1 MILSKNHLSSKRK
14 AFFVSLIKTI
24 TVTLFLSLVSQNYA
38 LAQSVDTPTPTS
50 EDYSTGKVVTD
61 ESHFGD
67 YYKKGQFGDWTLRCV
82 KTKVLKDPCQLFQ
95 LMLNVDRAPIAEFTL
110 NLIEPNGIIIAG
122 ATVITPLE
130 TLLTAE
136 LTIRIDE
143 NEAKIYPFAFCIQ
156 MGCVARIGLTEDDLT
171 RYRAGIQATVT
182 IVPAGAPNQ
191 QENLKLS
198 LKGFT
203 AGYKALIAQMKP

>member
-1 MILSKNHLSSKRK
+1 M
-14 AFFVSLIKTI
+14 SLIKTI
-24 TVTLFLSLVSQNYA
+24 TVALSLSLVSQNYA
-38 LAQSVDTPTPTS
+38 SAQTANTPTPAA

-61 ESHFGD
+61 DFHLGD

-95 LMLNVDRAPIAEFTL
+95 LMLNVDRTPIAEFTL
-110 NLIEPNGIIIAG
+110 NIIEPNGIIIAG

-156 MGCVARIGLTEDDLT
+156 MGCVARVGLTEDDLT
-171 RYRAGIQATVT
+171 RYSAGIQATVT
-182 IVPAGAPNQ
+182 MVPASAPNQ

-203 AGYKALIAQMKP
+203 AGHKALKEHMKP

>member
-1 MILSKNHLSSKRK
+1 M
-14 AFFVSLIKTI
+14 SLIKTI
-24 TVTLFLSLVSQNYA
+24 TVILLLSLVSQNYA
-38 LAQSVDTPTPTS
+38 SAQTVDTTTPTD
-50 EDYSTGKVVTD
+50 EDYSTGEVVTD

-82 KTKVLKDPCQLFQ
+82 KSEVLKDPCQLFQ
-95 LMLNVDRAPIAEFTL
+95 LMLNVDRAPISEFTL
-110 NLIEPNGIIIAG
+110 NIIEPNGIIIAG
-122 ATVITPLE
+122 ATIITPLE

-136 LTIRIDE
+136 LTVRIDE

-171 RYRAGIQATVT
+171 RYRAGIQATVSM
-182 IVPAGAPNQ
+182 VPAGAPNQ

-203 AGYKALIAQMKP
+203 AGYKALIAYMKP

>member
-1 MILSKNHLSSKRK
+1 M
-14 AFFVSLIKTI
+14 SLIKTI
-24 TVTLFLSLVSQNYA
+24 TVILFLSLASQNYA
-38 LAQSVDTPTPTS
+38 SAQTVDTTTPTA

-82 KTKVLKDPCQLFQ
+82 KSKVLKDPCQLFQ
-95 LMLNVDRAPIAEFTL
+95 LMLNVDRTPIAEFTL
-110 NLIEPNGIIIAG
+110 NIIEPKGIIIAG
-122 ATVITPLE
+122 ATVMTPLE

-136 LTIRIDE
+136 LTVRIDE

-156 MGCVARIGLTEDDLT
+156 KGCVARIGLTEDDLT
-171 RYRAGIQATVT
+171 RYRAGIQATVSM
-182 IVPAGAPNQ
+182 VPAGSPNH
-191 QENLKLS
+191 QEKLKLS

-203 AGYKALIAQMKP
+203 AGYKALITYIKP